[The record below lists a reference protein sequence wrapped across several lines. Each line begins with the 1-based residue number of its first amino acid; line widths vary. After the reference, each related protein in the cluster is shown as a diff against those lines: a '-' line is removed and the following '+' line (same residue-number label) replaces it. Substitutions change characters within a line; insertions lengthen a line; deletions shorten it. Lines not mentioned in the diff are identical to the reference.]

1 MIDPSLIES
10 IEVNTKIGTQKDIE
24 SAPVVPRK
32 TVLVTVPSG
41 EIRTESGADATYLVF
56 DCDCLDAL
64 PWCKAQ
70 CCSLKGTVVHME
82 ELTELL
88 GKTILNDVHGRYEM
102 KRECDGFCTCLDRD
116 KRLCTIYEQ
125 RPQTCQD
132 FHCSRGLQRGWP
144 LPNTV
149 SRVEH

>member
-1 MIDPSLIES
+1 MISPELIES
-10 IEVNTKIGTQKDIE
+10 VEIDSKIGVQKDIE

-32 TVLVTVPSG
+32 TTLVTVPSG
-41 EIRTESGADATYLVF
+41 EIRTEWGADGTYLVF

-70 CCSLKGTVVHME
+70 CCGLKGTVVHME
-82 ELTELL
+82 ELGELL
-88 GKTILNDVHGRYEM
+88 GVTILNEMSGRYEM
-102 KRECDGFCTCLDRD
+102 KRDCDGFCTCLDRD

-132 FHCSRGLQRGWP
+132 FHCSRGLQRGHP
-144 LPNTV
+144 LPNSV
-149 SRVEH
+149 SRLAY